1 MPITQDNAVL
11 HLPLLYQ
18 WLQNSLQEGGDGPE
32 QRLCQAAIQKL
43 QEYIQ
48 LNFSVDES
56 TVPPDHSPPEMEICT
71 VYLTKE
77 LGDTET
83 VGLSFG
89 NIPVFGDYGEKR
101 RGGKKRKTH
110 QGPVL
115 DVGCIWV
122 TELRKNSP
130 AGKSGKVRLRDEILS
145 LNGQLMVGVDVSGA
159 SYLAEQCWNG
169 GFIYL
174 IMLRRFKHKAH
185 STYNGNSSNSS
196 EPGETPTLELGDRT
210 AKKGKR
216 IRKFGVISR
225 PPANKAPEES
235 KGSTSCEV
243 SSDPSAELENG
254 PDPELGN
261 GHVFQLENGPD
272 PLKEVAGPHLE
283 RSEVDRGTEQRIPK
297 TDAPLTTSNDKRRF
311 SKSGKTDF
319 QSSDCLA
326 REEVGRI
333 WKMELLKESD
343 GLGIQVSGGRGSK
356 RSPHAIVV
364 TQVKE
369 GGAAHRDGRL
379 SLGDELLV
387 INGHLLVGLS
397 HEEAVAILRSATGMV
412 QLVVASKES
421 SAEDLLRLTS
431 KSLPDLTSSVEDVS
445 SWTDNEDQEADG
457 EEDEGTGSS
466 VQRAM
471 PGTDEPQDVC
481 GAEESKGNL
490 DSPKQGSNKIK
501 LKSRL
506 SGGVHRLESV
516 EEYNELMVRNGDP
529 RIRMLEVSRDGR
541 KHSLPQLLDSS
552 SASQEYHIVK
562 KSTRSLST
570 TQVESPWRLIRPS
583 VISIIGLYKEKGKG
597 LGFSIAGGRDCI
609 RGQMGIFVKTIFP
622 NGSAA
627 EDGRLKEG
635 DEILDVNG
643 IPIKGLTFQEAIH
656 TFKQI
661 RSGLFVLTVR
671 TKLVSPSLTPCS
683 TPTHMSRSASPNF
696 NTSAGASAG
705 GSDESSSSSLGR
717 KTPGP
722 KDRIVMEVT
731 LNKEPRVGLGIGACC
746 LALENS
752 PPGIYIH
759 SLAPGSVAKMESNLS
774 RGDQILEVNSVNVR
788 HAALSKVHAILS
800 KCPPGPVRLVIG
812 RHPNPKVSEQEM
824 DEVIARSTY
833 QESKEA
839 NSSPGLGTPLKS
851 PSLAKKDS
859 LISESELSQYFVH
872 DVPGPLSDFMVA
884 GSEDEDHPGSGCS
897 TSEDGSLP
905 PSTSTHKEPGKA
917 RANSLVTLGSQRTS
931 GLFHKQVT
939 VARQA
944 SLPGSPQALRNPLL
958 RQRKVGCYDAN
969 DASDEEEFDGE
980 GDCISLPGALLGP
993 SRPLAEDD
1001 SRCVLISSKVVDVN
1015 NQEERPQKTLVS
1027 KAVSAPLLGSSV
1039 DLEESVPESM
1049 VGAPSHAANLT
1060 DSAEAPK
1067 GSPGSWWRKEL
1078 PGSSSAPK
1086 LEYTVHTD
1094 TQSPMNT
1101 GSPSPPQQKNEGL
1114 ASKHRPVARVSPQCK
1129 RSEAEVRLSGSET
1142 VNLTGR
1148 ANEPHDLDSG
1158 VQATSIKVTVAG
1170 FRPGGAVEKGSLG
1183 KLTTGDA
1190 YVPTDCE
1197 LASALSHPDASH
1209 LTENLPKAAPELGQ
1223 QLMTGLDSSSGLIPS
1238 PGKKGATHPDPGKTS
1253 VDTGRVSRPE
1263 TPSQPALPRVSEYK
1277 ARSPVRLPHEG
1288 SHSPGEKAAAPTD
1301 CSKTQSAS
1309 EASTPLNIIR
1319 AAALRGAG
1327 PGAEG
1332 TTPAGAVLPRDCLS
1346 SWEQR
1351 QGAPGNHSQ
1360 ALEMTGTHA
1369 PESSWEP
1376 SLLEGTDSVS
1386 SRAPQA
1392 SLSLLPSTDNTKE
1405 ACGSVSGH
1413 CCPSGS
1419 RESPVTD
1426 IDSFIKEL
1434 DASAVKSPSSQT
1446 GDNSCQE
1453 GSTQGRLPGGA
1464 GGGSPRRAEP
1474 VPGGQTSSQ
1483 RRAWAAGAPLHPQWA
1498 SQPSVLDSINP
1509 DKHFTVNKNFLS
1521 NYSRN
1526 FSSFHEDSTS
1536 LSGLGDSTEP
1546 SLSSMYGDAED
1557 SSSEPESLTEAPRAS
1572 TRDSWSPPRSR
1583 GSLHKE
1589 DPLESEEEQIEIC
1602 STNGC
1607 PDPPSS
1613 PAHLPTQAAVC
1624 PAPANVLP
1632 LKYGTVSGSAADSR
1646 EKAAGLPGSCSPGP
1660 NSSQPSSLLDMSSQE
1675 PETQAGLS
1683 TSQNHRPLCAEET
1696 TEVTS
1701 ASSAMD
1707 KSQPSKVARHFHSPP
1722 IILRSPHMVNGLEHD
1737 LLDDQTLNKYETNLT
1752 VAANLSLSVDVPKNG
1767 ESVLENLH
1775 ISESQDLDDLLQKP
1789 KVIARRPIMAWFKE
1803 INKHNQGTHLQ
1814 SKTEKEHSLMPAGS
1828 PHSKIQMASSSQKK
1842 GVAVPHSP
1850 PPPKTPLEN
1859 KDPSKKSPAEVMLTN
1874 GQKPKCGPKLKR
1886 LSLKGKAKVSYEAP
1900 GANAVKAGGMDHRKP
1915 LISPQTSHKTLSK
1928 VVSQRLHVAEREEPD
1943 RNPTAPARPP
1953 QGVLETKP
1961 PLATSGSLKPSVSDT
1976 SIRTFVSPLTS
1987 PRPLPEQGTWS
1998 RFHVAVLSEPDRGST
2013 ATPKSPKCGAD
2024 GKAPRA
2030 DSGLVSPAA
2039 SRNGVCVAEN
2049 RQSEQCLTSHVDSA
2063 GTAQPRL
2070 TGEKRGS
2077 IMASDRLEITNQ
2089 LKIVEISAETVPR
2102 TACGNKPAESDRWGG
2117 CLAQGNCQEKTEI
2130 SLCHPVVESS
2140 TSRLSS
2146 VPSHDSQVEQ
2156 EMPGSFSMAKLASS
2170 SSSPQLPVRRADS
2183 SQGKS
2188 SLMSDSLGV
2197 PRNGIPGG
2205 PSGKD
2210 HPYFTPRPATRT
2222 YSMPAQF
2229 SSHFGREGH
2238 SPHSPGRS
2246 PRDSQV
2252 PVTSSGVP
2260 EAKASRA
2267 GPPGLASGQGI
2278 YSVKPLLES
2287 SKNLPATD
2295 EGGLIS
2301 VQETSRLVTDKIKV
2315 TRRHYCYE
2323 QNWPHESTSF
2333 FSVKQRIKS
2342 FENLANAD
2350 RPVAKSGASPFL
2362 SVSSRPPIGR
2372 RSSGSIVSGSPGHPG
2387 DAAVRLLRR
2396 SLSSCSESQSEAGA
2410 LLPQMAKSPSTMTL
2424 TISRQNPPETSSKGS
2439 DSDLKKSLGPL
2450 GIPTPAMTPPSPVKR
2465 NKSSVR
2471 HAQPSPVSRSK
2482 LQELRALSMPDL
2494 DKLCSEDYSAGSNTV
2509 LFKTELEIT
2518 PRRPPSSPAGG
2529 ISGPEKGG
2537 NRACPGGSGPKTS
2550 ASEIPSSVRDVGE
2563 TAQDLPFRKSWSVN
2577 LDQLLVSAGDQQR
2590 LQTVLSSV
2598 GSKSTI
2604 LTLIQEAKAQSENKE
2619 DVCFIVLNKKEGSG
2633 LGFSVAG
2640 GTDVEPKSITVH
2652 RVFSQGAASQEGT
2665 MNRGDFLLS
2674 VNGASLA
2681 GLAHGH
2687 VLKLLHQAQLH
2698 KDALVVIKKGTD
2710 QPRPSARQ
2718 EPPTANGKGLLSR
2731 KTMPLE
2737 PGVAFGQRLQETH
2750 RPEDASTAVTA
2761 GRAAPKPGGQQ
2772 RYWAPMLL
2780 EAPQGR
2786 SMAVHDAVCV
2796 EVLKTSAGLGLSL
2809 DGGRSS
2815 VTGDGPLVIKRVYKG
2830 GAAEQAGII
2839 EAGDEILAING
2850 KPLVGLMHFDAWNIM
2865 KSVPEGPVQLLIRKH
2880 RNSS

>member
-2737 PGVAFGQRLQETH
+2737 PGV
-2750 RPEDASTAVTA
+2750 
-2761 GRAAPKPGGQQ
+2761 
-2772 RYWAPMLL
+2772 
-2780 EAPQGR
+2780 GR

>member
-11 HLPLLYQ
+11 HLPLLYR

-56 TVPPDHSPPEMEICT
+56 AVPPDHSPPEMEICT

-110 QGPVL
+110 PGPVL

-196 EPGETPTLELGDRT
+196 EPGETPTLEPSDQTG
-210 AKKGKR
+210 KKGKR
-216 IRKFGVISR
+216 TRKFAVISR
-225 PPANKAPEES
+225 PPTNKAPEES
-235 KGSTSCEV
+235 KGNAGCEFA
-243 SSDPSAELENG
+243 SDPSAELENG

-261 GHVFQLENGPD
+261 GHAFQLEN
-272 PLKEVAGPHLE
+272 GPHLE
-283 RSEVDRGTEQRIPK
+283 RSEVARGTEHGTPK

-311 SKSGKTDF
+311 SKGGKTDF

-343 GLGIQVSGGRGSK
+343 GLGIQE
-356 RSPHAIVV
+356 
-364 TQVKE
+364 T
-369 GGAAHRDGRL
+369 
-379 SLGDELLV
+379 
-387 INGHLLVGLS
+387 
-397 HEEAVAILRSATGMV
+397 
-412 QLVVASKES
+412 

-431 KSLPDLTSSVEDVS
+431 KSLPELTSSIEDVS
-445 SWTDNEDQEADG
+445 SWTDNEDQEPDG
-457 EEDEGTGSS
+457 EEDVGSGPS
-466 VQRAM
+466 SLRGAM
-471 PGTDEPQDVC
+471 PGTDEPQDLH
-481 GAEESKGNL
+481 GTDDSKGNVE
-490 DSPKQGSNKIK
+490 SPKQGSSKTK

-529 RIRMLEVSRDGR
+529 RARMLEVSRDGR

-552 SASQEYHIVK
+552 RTSQEYHIVK

-671 TKLVSPSLTPCS
+671 TKLLSPSLTPCS

-696 NTSAGASAG
+696 NTGRGPSSG
-705 GSDESSSSSLGR
+705 GSDEGSSSSLGR
-717 KTPGP
+717 KAPGP

-839 NSSPGLGTPLKS
+839 NSSPGLGTSLKS

-859 LISESELSQYFVH
+859 LISESELSQYFAH
-872 DVPGPLSDFMVA
+872 DVPGSLSDFVVA

-905 PSTSTHKEPGKA
+905 PGPPTHKEAGKP
-917 RANSLVTLGSQRTS
+917 RANSLVCLGSPRAS

-944 SLPGSPQALRNPLL
+944 SLPGSPQVLRNPLL
-958 RQRKVGCYDAN
+958 RQRRVGCYDAN

-980 GDCISLPGALLGP
+980 GDCISLPGALPGA
-993 SRPLAEDD
+993 SRPLSEDD
-1001 SRCVLISSKVVDVN
+1001 SRHLLTTSSKVMGVH
-1015 NQEERPQKTLVS
+1015 NQEEQPRKTLVS
-1027 KAVSAPLLGSSV
+1027 KACSAPLIGSSV
-1039 DLEESVPESM
+1039 DLEESAPE
-1049 VGAPSHAANLT
+1049 GTADTPSHTAKPM

-1067 GSPGSWWRKEL
+1067 AGAGGLWKKEL
-1078 PGSSSAPK
+1078 SGSSSLPR
-1086 LEYTVHTD
+1086 LEYKAHAG
-1094 TQSPMNT
+1094 TQSPMST
-1101 GSPSPPQQKNEGL
+1101 ESPSSPQQKSEGL
-1114 ASKHRPVARVSPQCK
+1114 ASRHRPVARVSPHCK
-1129 RSEAEVRLSGSET
+1129 RPEAEARPSGSGT
-1142 VNLTGR
+1142 VSLTSRAKDPCNL
-1148 ANEPHDLDSG
+1148 DLKI
-1158 VQATSIKVTVAG
+1158 QAMSIKVTVPG
-1170 FRPGGAVEKGSLG
+1170 FQPGGTMEKESLG
-1183 KLTTGDA
+1183 KPTTADA
-1190 YVPTDCE
+1190 RAPTNSGP
-1197 LASALSHPDASH
+1197 ASALSHPDTGH
-1209 LTENLPKAAPELGQ
+1209 LTENLPKATPEKGQ
-1223 QLMTGLDSSSGLIPS
+1223 QLMTGLDSTPDLVPP
-1238 PGKKGATHPDPGKTS
+1238 PGKKGATHPDPSKTS
-1253 VDTGRVSRPE
+1253 AGAEQVGQPVSPGGSRP
-1263 TPSQPALPRVSEYK
+1263 QD
-1277 ARSPVRLPHEG
+1277 RSPVRMAREG
-1288 SHSPGEKAAAPTD
+1288 STSPGEKAAAPPD
-1301 CSKTQSAS
+1301 CSKAAPEDSLPHSTRSA
-1309 EASTPLNIIR
+1309 AT
-1319 AAALRGAG
+1319 LRGPG

-1332 TTPAGAVLPRDCLS
+1332 VTPASTILSRDFLTS
-1346 SWEQR
+1346 QEKR
-1351 QGAPGNHSQ
+1351 QGAPSNHSE
-1360 ALEMTGTHA
+1360 ALEMTGIRA
-1369 PESSWEP
+1369 PGNSRESA
-1376 SLLEGTDSVS
+1376 LLEGTDSVPT
-1386 SRAPQA
+1386 RTPQA
-1392 SLSLLPSTDNTKE
+1392 GLSLPRSADTAKG
-1405 ACGSVSGH
+1405 ACGSASGH
-1413 CCPSGS
+1413 CCPGGSG
-1419 RESPVTD
+1419 ESPVTD
-1426 IDSFIKEL
+1426 IDKLIRDL
-1434 DASAVKSPSSQT
+1434 DASEASSASPQKGQRGSPEGSSQ
-1446 GDNSCQE
+1446 GH
-1453 GSTQGRLPGGA
+1453 PPA
-1464 GGGSPRRAEP
+1464 GGGSSRQAEPIAVTGGQAPSPRRA
-1474 VPGGQTSSQ
+1474 
-1483 RRAWAAGAPLHPQWA
+1483 RAAGPLPQAQWA
-1498 SQPSVLDSINP
+1498 SQASVLDSINP

-1557 SSSEPESLTEAPRAS
+1557 SSSDPESLTEAPRPSA
-1572 TRDSWSPPRSR
+1572 RDSWSPPPSR
-1583 GSLHKE
+1583 GSSHKQE
-1589 DPLESEEEQIEIC
+1589 APESEEEQIEIC

-1607 PDPPSS
+1607 PDRPSS
-1613 PAHLPTQAAVC
+1613 PAPPPAQAAPC
-1624 PAPANVLP
+1624 PASARVLP
-1632 LKYGTVSGSAADSR
+1632 LKHSALREPGQRPRERATV
-1646 EKAAGLPGSCSPGP
+1646 LPGASCSSIPD
-1660 NSSQPSSLLDMSSQE
+1660 SSPPFSLLDTSSQE
-1675 PETQAGLS
+1675 HETHADTS
-1683 TSQNHRPLCAEET
+1683 TSQNHRPQALCAGET
-1696 TEVTS
+1696 VEVTGTS
-1701 ASSAMD
+1701 LAVENSP
-1707 KSQPSKVARHFHSPP
+1707 PSNVARRLRKPP
-1722 IILRSPHMVNGLEHD
+1722 VTLSCPDMVNGLEHD
-1737 LLDDQTLNKYETNLT
+1737 SLGDETPRECET
-1752 VAANLSLSVDVPKNG
+1752 HAHATEHPSPSGVDVPKIG
-1767 ESVLENLH
+1767 ESVLTNLH

-1803 INKHNQGTHLQ
+1803 TNKNPQGVHVQ
-1814 SKTEKEHSLMPAGS
+1814 GKAEKEQSTTPARSPDSKNQLWSSSHTKGVTVVHGS
-1828 PHSKIQMASSSQKK
+1828 PQ
-1842 GVAVPHSP
+1842 
-1850 PPPKTPLEN
+1850 PKTNLEN
-1859 KDPSKKSPAEVMLTN
+1859 KDPCKKSPVETLLSSCP
-1874 GQKPKCGPKLKR
+1874 KPKCGPKLKR
-1886 LSLKGKAKVSYEAP
+1886 LSIKGKGRVSAEAP
-1900 GANAVKAGGMDHRKP
+1900 ATNTAKAGGLDPRKP
-1915 LISPQTSHKTLSK
+1915 LTSPQASHKMLSK
-1928 VVSQRLHVAEREEPD
+1928 GASQQFHLAAHEEPHTNAAASP
-1943 RNPTAPARPP
+1943 RSPQCAP
-1953 QGVLETKP
+1953 ESKP
-1961 PLATSGSLKPSVSDT
+1961 PLAAAGSLKPSASDT
-1976 SIRTFVSPLTS
+1976 SIRTFISPLTS
-1987 PRPLPEQGTWS
+1987 PKTLPEQDACS
-1998 RFHVAVLSEPDRGST
+1998 RAHTAVHSEPDRGCPT
-2013 ATPKSPKCGAD
+2013 APRSPKCGPE
-2024 GKAPRA
+2024 GRAPRA
-2030 DSGLVSPAA
+2030 DSELGSPAA
-2039 SRNGVCVAEN
+2039 PRSSVSTAGSRQG
-2049 RQSEQCLTSHVDSA
+2049 EQRPPSHAALASDS
-2063 GTAQPRL
+2063 AQPRL
-2070 TGEKRGS
+2070 TGEKGGNT
-2077 IMASDRLEITNQ
+2077 IAGDALERTNQ
-2089 LKIVEISAETVPR
+2089 LKIVEIASESVPKN
-2102 TACGNKPAESDRWGG
+2102 ACGDKPAQCDRQGG
-2117 CLAQGNCQEKTEI
+2117 SSAQCHCQEKSEI
-2130 SLCHPVVESS
+2130 RLCQQLVESS
-2140 TSRLSS
+2140 PNHPSLLTSHA
-2146 VPSHDSQVEQ
+2146 PQGEQ
-2156 EMPGSFSMAKLASS
+2156 EMQRSFSMAKLASS
-2170 SSSPQLPVRRADS
+2170 SSPQLPAKKADS

-2188 SLMSDSLGV
+2188 SQLSDSLGV
-2197 PRNGIPGG
+2197 PKNGGAAGPGG
-2205 PSGKD
+2205 ED

-2229 SSHFGREGH
+2229 LSHFGREGH

-2246 PRDSQV
+2246 PRDSQA
-2252 PVTSSGVP
+2252 PVTGGVLP
-2260 EAKASRA
+2260 EAKACK
-2267 GPPGLASGQGI
+2267 GGILGLVNGQGV
-2278 YSVKPLLES
+2278 YSVKPLQETS
-2287 SKNLPATD
+2287 RNLPATD
-2295 EGGLIS
+2295 EGDVIS
-2301 VQETSRLVTDKIKV
+2301 VQGTSCLVTDKIKV

-2342 FENLANAD
+2342 FENLAHSD
-2350 RPVAKSGASPFL
+2350 RPAAKSVASPFL
-2362 SVSSRPPIGR
+2362 SVSSKPPIGR
-2372 RSSGSIVSGSPGHPG
+2372 RSSGSVTSGSLSHTV
-2387 DAAVRLLRR
+2387 DAAARSLRR
-2396 SLSSCSESQSEAGA
+2396 SLSSCSESQSETSA
-2410 LLPQMAKSPSTMTL
+2410 LLPQMAKSPSSMTL
-2424 TISRQNPPETSSKGS
+2424 TVSRQNQPETSNKGPGS
-2439 DSDLKKSLGPL
+2439 DQKKSLGPS
-2450 GIPTPAMTPPSPVKR
+2450 GIATPAVTPASPNKR
-2465 NKSSVR
+2465 NKPSAR
-2471 HAQPSPVSRSK
+2471 HAQPSPVSRSR

-2494 DKLCSEDYSAGSNTV
+2494 DKLCSEDYSAGPSAM
-2509 LFKTELEIT
+2509 LFKTELEIV
-2518 PRRPPSSPAGG
+2518 PKRSPGSLAGG
-2529 ISGPEKGG
+2529 LSCPEKGG
-2537 NRACPGGSGPKTS
+2537 NRACPGGSGPKTN
-2550 ASEIPSSVRDVGE
+2550 EPGTPSPAGDTGK
-2563 TAQDLPFRKSWSVN
+2563 TAQDLPFGKSWSVN
-2577 LDQLLVSAGDQQR
+2577 LDQLLVSAGEQQR
-2590 LQTVLSSV
+2590 LQSVLSSV
-2598 GSKSTI
+2598 GSKSTV

-2619 DVCFIVLNKKEGSG
+2619 DVCFIALTRKEGSV

-2640 GTDVEPKSITVH
+2640 GADVEPKSVMVH

-2665 MNRGDFLLS
+2665 MSRGDFLLS
-2674 VNGASLA
+2674 VNGTSLA
-2681 GLAHGH
+2681 GLAHGD
-2687 VLKLLHQAQLH
+2687 VQKVLHQAQLH
-2698 KDALVVIKKGTD
+2698 KDALVVIRKRTD

-2718 EPPTANGKGLLSR
+2718 EPPTANGKSSLSR
-2731 KTMPLE
+2731 KIIPLE
-2737 PGVAFGQRLQETH
+2737 PAI
-2750 RPEDASTAVTA
+2750 
-2761 GRAAPKPGGQQ
+2761 
-2772 RYWAPMLL
+2772 
-2780 EAPQGR
+2780 GR
-2786 SMAVHDAVCV
+2786 SVAVHDALCV

-2809 DGGRSS
+2809 DGGKSS
-2815 VTGDGPLVIKRVYKG
+2815 VSGDGPLVIKRVYKG

-2865 KSVPEGPVQLLIRKH
+2865 KSVPEGPVQLVIRKH

>member
-1 MPITQDNAVL
+1 
-11 HLPLLYQ
+11 
-18 WLQNSLQEGGDGPE
+18 
-32 QRLCQAAIQKL
+32 
-43 QEYIQ
+43 
-48 LNFSVDES
+48 
-56 TVPPDHSPPEMEICT
+56 
-71 VYLTKE
+71 
-77 LGDTET
+77 
-83 VGLSFG
+83 
-89 NIPVFGDYGEKR
+89 
-101 RGGKKRKTH
+101 
-110 QGPVL
+110 
-115 DVGCIWV
+115 
-122 TELRKNSP
+122 
-130 AGKSGKVRLRDEILS
+130 
-145 LNGQLMVGVDVSGA
+145 
-159 SYLAEQCWNG
+159 
-169 GFIYL
+169 
-174 IMLRRFKHKAH
+174 MLRRFKHKAH

-1049 VGAPSHAANLT
+1049 VGAPSHVASLT

-1419 RESPVTD
+1419 RESPVMD

-1953 QGVLETKP
+1953 QGILETKP

>member
-48 LNFSVDES
+48 LNFAVDES

-185 STYNGNSSNSS
+185 CTYNGNSGNSS
-196 EPGETPTLELGDRT
+196 EPGETPTLELGDQT

-216 IRKFGVISR
+216 TRKFAVISR
-225 PPANKAPEES
+225 PPTSKAPEES
-235 KGSTSCEV
+235 KGNAGCE
-243 SSDPSAELENG
+243 SASDPSAELENG

-261 GHVFQLENGPD
+261 GHAFQLEN
-272 PLKEVAGPHLE
+272 GPHLE
-283 RSEVDRGTEQRIPK
+283 RSEVARGTEHGIPK
-297 TDAPLTTSNDKRRF
+297 TDAPLTTSNDKQRF
-311 SKSGKTDF
+311 SKGGKTDF

-412 QLVVASKES
+412 QLVVASKET
-421 SAEDLLRLTS
+421 SAEELLRLTS
-431 KSLPDLTSSVEDVS
+431 KSLPELTSSIEDVS
-445 SWTDNEDQEADG
+445 SWTDNEDQEPDG
-457 EEDEGTGSS
+457 EEDVGTGSS
-466 VQRAM
+466 SLQGAM
-471 PGTDEPQDVC
+471 PGTDEPQDLH
-481 GAEESKGNL
+481 GTDDSKGNVE
-490 DSPKQGSNKIK
+490 SPKQGSSKTK

-529 RIRMLEVSRDGR
+529 RARMLEVSRDGR

-552 SASQEYHIVK
+552 RAAQEYHIVK

-671 TKLVSPSLTPCS
+671 TKLLSPSLTPCS
-683 TPTHMSRSASPNF
+683 TPTHMSRSGSPNF
-696 NTSAGASAG
+696 NTGRGTSAGS
-705 GSDESSSSSLGR
+705 SEESGSSSLGR
-717 KTPGP
+717 KAPGP

-839 NSSPGLGTPLKS
+839 NSSPGLGTSLKS

-859 LISESELSQYFVH
+859 LISESELSQYFAH
-872 DVPGPLSDFMVA
+872 DVPGPLSDFVVA

-897 TSEDGSLP
+897 TSEDSSLAPGP
-905 PSTSTHKEPGKA
+905 PTHKEPGKA
-917 RANSLVTLGSQRTS
+917 RANSLVCLGSPRAS

-944 SLPGSPQALRNPLL
+944 SLPGSPQVLRNPLL
-958 RQRKVGCYDAN
+958 RQRRVGCY

-980 GDCISLPGALLGP
+980 GDCISLPGALPGR
-993 SRPLAEDD
+993 SRPLTEDD
-1001 SRCVLISSKVVDVN
+1001 SRHVLTTPSKVMDVN
-1015 NQEERPQKTLVS
+1015 NQEEQPRKTLVS
-1027 KAVSAPLLGSSV
+1027 KACSAPVIGSSV
-1039 DLEESVPESM
+1039 DLEESAPEDM
-1049 VGAPSHAANLT
+1049 VDTPSHTAKLM

-1067 GSPGSWWRKEL
+1067 AGAGGLWKKEL
-1078 PGSSSAPK
+1078 SGSSSLPK
-1086 LEYTVHTD
+1086 LEYKAHVG
-1094 TQSPMNT
+1094 TQSPMST
-1101 GSPSPPQQKNEGL
+1101 ESPSSPQQKSEGL
-1114 ASKHRPVARVSPQCK
+1114 GSKHRPVARVSPHCK
-1129 RSEAEVRLSGSET
+1129 RPEAEARPSSSGT

-1148 ANEPHDLDSG
+1148 AREPCSLDLKI
-1158 VQATSIKVTVAG
+1158 QATSIKVTIPG
-1170 FRPGGAVEKGSLG
+1170 FQPGGTMEKESLG
-1183 KLTTGDA
+1183 KLTTADA
-1190 YVPTDCE
+1190 RVPTNSGP
-1197 LASALSHPDASH
+1197 ASALSHPDTGH
-1209 LTENLPKAAPELGQ
+1209 LTENLSKATPEQGQ
-1223 QLMTGLDSSSGLIPS
+1223 QPVTGLDSSPDLIPP
-1238 PGKKGATHPDPGKTS
+1238 PGKKGAAHPDPSKTS
-1253 VDTGRVSRPE
+1253 VGAEQVVQPENPGQRVSPGD
-1263 TPSQPALPRVSEYK
+1263 SKSK
-1277 ARSPVRLPHEG
+1277 GRSPVRLAREG
-1288 SHSPGEKAAAPTD
+1288 STSPGEEAAAPPG
-1301 CSKTQSAS
+1301 CSKTAS
-1309 EASTPLNIIR
+1309 EASLPHSTR
-1319 AAALRGAG
+1319 SVAALRGAG
-1327 PGAEG
+1327 PGTEG
-1332 TTPAGAVLPRDCLS
+1332 VTPASTILSRDLLTS
-1346 SWEQR
+1346 QEKR
-1351 QGAPGNHSQ
+1351 QGAPSNHSE
-1360 ALEMTGTHA
+1360 ALETTGIRA
-1369 PESSWEP
+1369 PENSGESA
-1376 SLLEGTDSVS
+1376 LMEGTDAVS
-1386 SRAPQA
+1386 TRTPQA
-1392 SLSLLPSTDNTKE
+1392 SLSLPRSTDTTKGV
-1405 ACGSVSGH
+1405 CGSVSGH
-1413 CCPSGS
+1413 CCPGGS

-1426 IDSFIKEL
+1426 IDKLIREL
-1434 DASAVKSPSSQT
+1434 DASEARSPSSQK
-1446 GDNSCQE
+1446 GQR
-1453 GSTQGRLPGGA
+1453 GSPQGSSQGHPPAGA
-1464 GGGSPRRAEP
+1464 GDGSSRQAEPIAVTGGQVSSPRRA
-1474 VPGGQTSSQ
+1474 
-1483 RRAWAAGAPLHPQWA
+1483 RAAGPLPQAQWA
-1498 SQPSVLDSINP
+1498 SQASVLDSINP

-1557 SSSEPESLTEAPRAS
+1557 SSSDPESLTEAPRAS
-1572 TRDSWSPPRSR
+1572 ARDSWSPPPSH
-1583 GSLHKE
+1583 GSSHKQ
-1589 DPLESEEEQIEIC
+1589 DAPESEEEQIEIC
-1602 STNGC
+1602 STSGC

-1613 PAHLPTQAAVC
+1613 PAHPPAQAAPC
-1624 PAPANVLP
+1624 PASAKVLP
-1632 LKYGTVSGSAADSR
+1632 LKHSALSEPVRSLR
-1646 EKAAGLPGSCSPGP
+1646 ERATFLPGAPCTSIP
-1660 NSSQPSSLLDMSSQE
+1660 NSSPPFSLLDTSS
-1675 PETQAGLS
+1675 PEHETHVDIS
-1683 TSQNHRPLCAEET
+1683 ISQNHRPQALRAEET
-1696 TEVTS
+1696 VDDTS
-1701 ASSAMD
+1701 ASSA
-1707 KSQPSKVARHFHSPP
+1707 VENSPP
-1722 IILRSPHMVNGLEHD
+1722 SNITRHLHKPPVTLSCPNMVNGLEHD
-1737 LLDDQTLNKYETNLT
+1737 FLGDETPHKRDTNINAT
-1752 VAANLSLSVDVPKNG
+1752 EHPSSSGVDVPKIG
-1767 ESVLENLH
+1767 ESVFTNLH
-1775 ISESQDLDDLLQKP
+1775 ISESLDDLLQKP

-1803 INKHNQGTHLQ
+1803 TNKNTQGMHVQGKAEKEQSTTPASSPD
-1814 SKTEKEHSLMPAGS
+1814 SKTQLW
-1828 PHSKIQMASSSQKK
+1828 SSGHTK
-1842 GVAVPHSP
+1842 GVAVLQSP
-1850 PPPKTPLEN
+1850 PQPKTNLEN
-1859 KDPSKKSPAEVMLTN
+1859 KDPSKKSPVETLLSSC
-1874 GQKPKCGPKLKR
+1874 QKPKCGPKLKR
-1886 LSLKGKAKVSYEAP
+1886 LSIKSKGRVSTEAP
-1900 GANAVKAGGMDHRKP
+1900 ATNAAKAGGLDYRKP
-1915 LISPQTSHKTLSK
+1915 LTSPQASHKMLSK
-1928 VVSQRLHVAEREEPD
+1928 GASQQFHLADHEEPD
-1943 RNPTAPARPP
+1943 KNAAASPRSP
-1953 QGVLETKP
+1953 QCVLESKP
-1961 PLATSGSLKPSVSDT
+1961 PPAASGSPKPLASDM
-1976 SIRTFVSPLTS
+1976 SIRTFISPVTS
-1987 PRPLPEQGTWS
+1987 PKTLPEQAACS
-1998 RFHVAVLSEPDRGST
+1998 RSHTAVHSEPDRGCPT
-2013 ATPKSPKCGAD
+2013 APRSPKCGPE
-2024 GKAPRA
+2024 GRVPRA
-2030 DSGLVSPAA
+2030 DSELGSPAA
-2039 SRNGVCVAEN
+2039 PRSSASTAGSRQG
-2049 RQSEQCLTSHVDSA
+2049 EQRPPSHAVSA
-2063 GTAQPRL
+2063 SDAAQPRL
-2070 TGEKRGS
+2070 TGEKGS
-2077 IMASDRLEITNQ
+2077 NTIASDALERTNQ
-2089 LKIVEISAETVPR
+2089 LKIVEIASESVPKN
-2102 TACGNKPAESDRWGG
+2102 ACGDKPAECDRQGG
-2117 CLAQGNCQEKTEI
+2117 SSAQSHCQEKSEI
-2130 SLCHPVVESS
+2130 RLCHQLVESS
-2140 TSRLSS
+2140 PNHPSLLTSHA
-2146 VPSHDSQVEQ
+2146 PQGEQ
-2156 EMPGSFSMAKLASS
+2156 EMHRSFSMAKLASS
-2170 SSSPQLPVRRADS
+2170 SSPQLPAKKADS

-2188 SLMSDSLGV
+2188 RQMSDSLGM
-2197 PRNGIPGG
+2197 PKNGVATG
-2205 PSGKD
+2205 PAGED

-2229 SSHFGREGH
+2229 LSHFGREGH
-2238 SPHSPGRS
+2238 SPHSPARS
-2246 PRDSQV
+2246 PRDSQL
-2252 PVTSSGVP
+2252 PVTGGGLP
-2260 EAKASRA
+2260 EAKACK
-2267 GPPGLASGQGI
+2267 GGILGLVNGQGV
-2278 YSVKPLLES
+2278 YSVKPLQETS
-2287 SKNLPATD
+2287 RNLPATD
-2295 EGGLIS
+2295 EGDVIS
-2301 VQETSRLVTDKIKV
+2301 VQETSCLVTDKIKV

-2342 FENLANAD
+2342 FENLAHSD
-2350 RPVAKSGASPFL
+2350 RPTAKSGASPFL
-2362 SVSSRPPIGR
+2362 SVSSKPPIGR
-2372 RSSGSIVSGSPGHPG
+2372 RSSGSIASGSLSHAV
-2387 DAAVRLLRR
+2387 DAAVRSLRR
-2396 SLSSCSESQSEAGA
+2396 SLSSCSESQSETSA
-2410 LLPQMAKSPSTMTL
+2410 LLPQMTKSPSSMTL
-2424 TISRQNPPETSSKGS
+2424 TISRQHLPETSNKGPGC
-2439 DSDLKKSLGPL
+2439 DPKKSLGPS
-2450 GIPTPAMTPPSPVKR
+2450 GIPPATVTPASPIKR

-2471 HAQPSPVSRSK
+2471 HAQPSPVSRSR

-2494 DKLCSEDYSAGSNTV
+2494 DKLCSEDYSAGPSAM
-2509 LFKTELEIT
+2509 LFKTELEIV
-2518 PRRPPSSPAGG
+2518 PRRSPSSLAGG
-2529 ISGPEKGG
+2529 LSYPEKGG
-2537 NRACPGGSGPKTS
+2537 KRACPGGSGPKTS
-2550 ASEIPSSVRDVGE
+2550 EPGTPSPASDTGK
-2563 TAQDLPFRKSWSVN
+2563 TAQDLPSGKSWSVN
-2577 LDQLLVSAGDQQR
+2577 LDRLLASAGEQQR
-2590 LQTVLSSV
+2590 LQSVLSSV
-2598 GSKSTI
+2598 GSKSTV

-2619 DVCFIVLNKKEGSG
+2619 DVCFIVLTRKEGSV

-2640 GTDVEPKSITVH
+2640 GADVEPKPVMVH

-2665 MNRGDFLLS
+2665 MSRGDVLLS
-2674 VNGASLA
+2674 VNGTSLA
-2681 GLAHGH
+2681 GLAHGD
-2687 VLKLLHQAQLH
+2687 VQKVLHQAQLH
-2698 KDALVVIKKGTD
+2698 KDALVVIRKRTD
-2710 QPRPSARQ
+2710 QPRPSTRQ
-2718 EPPTANGKGLLSR
+2718 EPPTANGKGSLSR
-2731 KTMPLE
+2731 KIIPLE
-2737 PGVAFGQRLQETH
+2737 PGI
-2750 RPEDASTAVTA
+2750 
-2761 GRAAPKPGGQQ
+2761 
-2772 RYWAPMLL
+2772 
-2780 EAPQGR
+2780 GR
-2786 SMAVHDAVCV
+2786 SVAVHDALCV

-2809 DGGRSS
+2809 DGGKSSS
-2815 VTGDGPLVIKRVYKG
+2815 VSGDGPLVIKRVYKG

-2865 KSVPEGPVQLLIRKH
+2865 KSVPEGPVQLVIRKH